1 MGSKILYMLPA
12 LVLAFLAL
20 VLALVGLS
28 RDPEPV
34 TVTATDTTGQAD
46 REQATPSYEYWVLR
60 QPLNAGEALSEE
72 NLAVV
77 TSPTQI
83 SDALSA
89 EEDVFGR
96 ELRRYARPGELLSS
110 HHLESGGSLPAN
122 LPEGQRAIAI
132 GVDDVVGAGGLLQ
145 PGDRVDVVTAFRRSD
160 KDAPVALVMLRD
172 VPVLAVYGSLSAGAD
187 DAEETARRRNNTA
200 VLSVPED
207 RVSALMLASS
217 EGKVRLAV
225 VAGERGDTPAGDT
238 DEPAGDG
245 DQALAAAEEAE
256 QKPFYFDDF
265 FPEREKPAPAAAPK
279 PSPGQR
285 VQVFEGAES
294 SSTYV
299 Q

>member
-34 TVTATDTTGQAD
+34 TVTATETTGQAD
-46 REQATPSYEYWVLR
+46 QEEAAPSYEYWVLR

-72 NLAVV
+72 SLAVV
-77 TSPTQI
+77 TSPNQI

-132 GVDDVVGAGGLLQ
+132 AVDDVVGAGGLLQ

-294 SSTYV
+294 RSTYV

>member
-1 MGSKILYMLPA
+1 MGSKVLYMLPA
-12 LVLAFLAL
+12 VVLALLAL
-20 VLALVGLS
+20 VLALIGLS

-34 TVTATDTTGQAD
+34 TITSPDAAGQTDQEEA
-46 REQATPSYEYWVLR
+46 APSYEYWVLS
-60 QPLNAGEALSEE
+60 QPLNAGDTLSEE
-72 NLAVV
+72 NLTVV
-77 TSPTQI
+77 TSPTPI
-83 SDALSA
+83 TDALSA
-89 EEDVFGR
+89 EDAVMGR
-96 ELRRYARPGELLSS
+96 ELRRYARPGELLSN

-132 GVDDVVGAGGLLQ
+132 SVDDVVSAGGLLQ

-172 VPVLAVYGSLSAGAD
+172 VPVLAVHGSLSGGAED
-187 DAEETARRRNNTA
+187 GDEAARRRNNTA

-225 VAGERGDTPAGDT
+225 VAGENGEAPAGAEQPPT
-238 DEPAGDG
+238 DGE
-245 DQALAAAEEAE
+245 QTLAAAEEPE

-265 FPEREKPAPAAAPK
+265 FPERKKSEPAAAPR

-294 SSTYV
+294 RSTYV
-299 Q
+299 R

>member
-12 LVLAFLAL
+12 LELAFLAL

-34 TVTATDTTGQAD
+34 TVTSTDTSGQAD
-46 REQATPSYEYWVLR
+46 QEQAAPSYEYWVLR
-60 QPLNAGEALSEE
+60 QPLNAGEVLSEE

-83 SDALSA
+83 SDALPA
-89 EEDVFGR
+89 EETVFGR

-225 VAGERGDTPAGDT
+225 VAGERDET

-245 DQALAAAEEAE
+245 ERALAAAEEPE
-256 QKPFYFDDF
+256 QEPFYFDDF

-294 SSTYV
+294 RSTYV

>member
-34 TVTATDTTGQAD
+34 TVTSPDTTQQAD
-46 REQATPSYEYWVLR
+46 QEQAAPSYEYWVLR

-89 EEDVFGR
+89 DEAVIGR
-96 ELRRYARPGELLSS
+96 EMRRYARPGELLSN

-122 LPEGQRAIAI
+122 LPQGQRAIAI
-132 GVDDVVGAGGLLQ
+132 AVDDVVGAGGLLQ

-172 VPVLAVYGSLSAGAD
+172 VPVLAVYGSLSAGND
-187 DAEETARRRNNTA
+187 DAEDAARRRNNTA
-200 VLSVPED
+200 VLSVPEE

-225 VAGERGDTPAGDT
+225 VAGEPGETLAGDT
-238 DEPAGDG
+238 DESADNTE
-245 DQALAAAEEAE
+245 QALAAAEEPE

-294 SSTYV
+294 RSTYV
-299 Q
+299 R

>member
-34 TVTATDTTGQAD
+34 TVTSPQTTEQAD
-46 REQATPSYEYWVLR
+46 QEQAAPSYEYWVLR
-60 QPLNAGEALSEE
+60 QPLKAGETLNEE

-83 SDALSA
+83 SDALA
-89 EEDVFGR
+89 ADEAVFGR
-96 ELRRYARPGELLSS
+96 ELRRYARPGELLAN

-132 GVDDVVGAGGLLQ
+132 AVDDVVGAGGLLQ

-172 VPVLAVYGSLSAGAD
+172 VPVLAVYGSLSTGAD
-187 DAEETARRRNNTA
+187 DEDDGARRRNNTA
-200 VLSVPED
+200 VLSVPEE

-225 VAGERGDTPAGDT
+225 VAGERGDTPPGGGGG
-238 DEPAGDG
+238 PADDG
-245 DQALAAAEEAE
+245 EQTVAAAEAPQQE
-256 QKPFYFDDF
+256 PFYFDDF

-294 SSTYV
+294 RSTYV
-299 Q
+299 R

>member
-1 MGSKILYMLPA
+1 MGSKVLYMLPA

-34 TVTATDTTGQAD
+34 TVTAAETTGQAD
-46 REQATPSYEYWVLR
+46 QEQAAPSYEYWVLR
-60 QPLNAGEALSEE
+60 QPLNAGEVLSEE

-83 SDALSA
+83 SDALPA
-89 EEDVFGR
+89 EETVFGR

-172 VPVLAVYGSLSAGAD
+172 VPVLAVYGSLSAAAD
-187 DAEETARRRNNTA
+187 DSEENARRRNNTA
-200 VLSVPED
+200 VLSVPEE

-225 VAGERGDTPAGDT
+225 VAGDT
-238 DEPAGDG
+238 DEAEDNTE
-245 DQALAAAEEAE
+245 QALAAAEEPE

-294 SSTYV
+294 RSTYV
-299 Q
+299 R

>member
-34 TVTATDTTGQAD
+34 TVTAAESTGQAD
-46 REQATPSYEYWVLR
+46 QEQAAPSYEYWVLR

-89 EEDVFGR
+89 EQDVFGR
-96 ELRRYARPGELLSS
+96 ELRRYARPGELLSN

-132 GVDDVVGAGGLLQ
+132 AVDDVVGAGGLLQ

-172 VPVLAVYGSLSAGAD
+172 VPVLAVYGSLSAGGD

-200 VLSVPED
+200 VLSVPEE

-225 VAGERGDTPAGDT
+225 VAGQRGGTPAGDT
-238 DEPAGDG
+238 DEPTGEG
-245 DQALAAAEEAE
+245 EQALAATDEPQ

-294 SSTYV
+294 RSTYV

>member
-34 TVTATDTTGQAD
+34 TVTSTETSGQAD
-46 REQATPSYEYWVLR
+46 QEQAAPSYEYWVLR
-60 QPLNAGEALSEE
+60 QPLNAGEVLSEE

-89 EEDVFGR
+89 EETVFGR

-225 VAGERGDTPAGDT
+225 VAGERDET
-238 DEPAGDG
+238 DEPADDG
-245 DQALAAAEEAE
+245 ERALAAAEEPE
-256 QKPFYFDDF
+256 QEPFYFDDF
-265 FPEREKPAPAAAPK
+265 FPEREKTAPAAAPK

-294 SSTYV
+294 RSTYV

>member
-34 TVTATDTTGQAD
+34 TVTSTDTIGQAD
-46 REQATPSYEYWVLR
+46 QEEAAPSYEYWVLR

-89 EEDVFGR
+89 EETVFGR

-132 GVDDVVGAGGLLQ
+132 AVDDVVGAGGLLQ

-200 VLSVPED
+200 VLSVPEE

-294 SSTYV
+294 RSTYV

>member
-1 MGSKILYMLPA
+1 
-12 LVLAFLAL
+12 
-20 VLALVGLS
+20 
-28 RDPEPV
+28 
-34 TVTATDTTGQAD
+34 
-46 REQATPSYEYWVLR
+46 
-60 QPLNAGEALSEE
+60 
-72 NLAVV
+72 
-77 TSPTQI
+77 
-83 SDALSA
+83 LSA
-89 EEDVFGR
+89 EETVFGR

-132 GVDDVVGAGGLLQ
+132 SVDDVVSAGGLLQ

-172 VPVLAVYGSLSAGAD
+172 VLVLAVHGDLSAGAED
-187 DAEETARRRNNTA
+187 SDEAARRRNNTA
-200 VLSVPED
+200 VLSVPEE

-225 VAGERGDTPAGDT
+225 VAGKRGEDTP
-238 DEPAGDG
+238 PADG
-245 DQALAAAEEAE
+245 ESNVVAAAEAPE

-265 FPEREKPAPAAAPK
+265 FPEREKPAPAAAPR

-294 SSTYV
+294 RSTYV
-299 Q
+299 R

>member
-34 TVTATDTTGQAD
+34 TVTAAETTGQAD
-46 REQATPSYEYWVLR
+46 QEQAAPSYEYWVLR

-89 EEDVFGR
+89 EQDVFGR
-96 ELRRYARPGELLSS
+96 ELRRYARPGELLSN

-122 LPEGQRAIAI
+122 LPAGQRAIAI
-132 GVDDVVGAGGLLQ
+132 AVDDVVGAGGLLQ

-172 VPVLAVYGSLSAGAD
+172 VPVLAVYGSLSAAAD
-187 DAEETARRRNNTA
+187 DSEENARRRNNTA
-200 VLSVPED
+200 VLSVPEE

-225 VAGERGDTPAGDT
+225 VAGDT
-238 DEPAGDG
+238 DEAEDNTE
-245 DQALAAAEEAE
+245 QALAAAEELE

-294 SSTYV
+294 RSTYV

>member
-34 TVTATDTTGQAD
+34 TVTSPDTTQQAD
-46 REQATPSYEYWVLR
+46 QEQAAPSYEYWVLR

-89 EEDVFGR
+89 DEDLVGR
-96 ELRRYARPGELLSS
+96 ELRRYARPGELLSN

-122 LPEGQRAIAI
+122 LPQGQRAIAI
-132 GVDDVVGAGGLLQ
+132 AVDDVVGAGGLLQ

-172 VPVLAVYGSLSAGAD
+172 VPVLAVYGALSAGAD
-187 DAEETARRRNNTA
+187 DSDESARRRNNTA
-200 VLSVPED
+200 VLSVPEE

-225 VAGERGDTPAGDT
+225 VAGERGETLAGDT
-238 DEPAGDG
+238 NESADNTE
-245 DQALAAAEEAE
+245 QALAAAEQPE

-265 FPEREKPAPAAAPK
+265 FPEREKPAPATAPK

-294 SSTYV
+294 RSTYV

>member
-1 MGSKILYMLPA
+1 MGSKVLYMLPA

-34 TVTATDTTGQAD
+34 TVASTDTTGQVDQEEA
-46 REQATPSYEYWVLR
+46 APSYEYWVLR
-60 QPLNAGEALSEE
+60 QPLSAGEALSEE

-89 EEDVFGR
+89 KEDVFGR

-225 VAGERGDTPAGDT
+225 VAGERGETPARDM
-238 DEPAGDG
+238 DEPADDG
-245 DQALAAAEEAE
+245 EKALAAAEEPE

-294 SSTYV
+294 RSTYV

>member
-1 MGSKILYMLPA
+1 MGSKVLYMLPA

-34 TVTATDTTGQAD
+34 TVASTDTTGQVDQEEA
-46 REQATPSYEYWVLR
+46 APSYEYWVLR
-60 QPLNAGEALSEE
+60 QPLSAGEALSEE

-89 EEDVFGR
+89 KEDVFGR

-294 SSTYV
+294 RSTYV
-299 Q
+299 R

>member
-34 TVTATDTTGQAD
+34 TVTSTDTTGQAD
-46 REQATPSYEYWVLR
+46 QEEAAPSYEYWVLR

-72 NLAVV
+72 NLTVV

-89 EEDVFGR
+89 EETVFGR

-172 VPVLAVYGSLSAGAD
+172 VPVLAVYGSLSAGTD

-225 VAGERGDTPAGDT
+225 VAGERGDTPPGDT

-294 SSTYV
+294 RSTYV

>member
-34 TVTATDTTGQAD
+34 TVTATETTGQAD
-46 REQATPSYEYWVLR
+46 QEEAAPSYEYWVLR
-60 QPLNAGEALSEE
+60 QPMNAGEALSEE
-72 NLAVV
+72 SLAVV
-77 TSPTQI
+77 TSPNQI

-187 DAEETARRRNNTA
+187 DAAR
-200 VLSVPED
+200 
-207 RVSALMLASS
+207 
-217 EGKVRLAV
+217 GI
-225 VAGERGDTPAGDT
+225 
-238 DEPAGDG
+238 G
-245 DQALAAAEEAE
+245 DQARGAGARSDLDLGVGRPEARHDVQRVRRQALVDRDRQIAGTGWEQRQFDVRRHPCPDGSAVVELRPAEFRRVARGGDGRSTALRL
-256 QKPFYFDDF
+256 PDDN
-265 FPEREKPAPAAAPK
+265 PLV
-279 PSPGQR
+279 GQR
-285 VQVFEGAES
+285 IIDGA
-294 SSTYV
+294 
-299 Q
+299 

>member
-34 TVTATDTTGQAD
+34 TVASTDTTGQAD

-60 QPLNAGEALSEE
+60 QPLSAGEALSEE

-225 VAGERGDTPAGDT
+225 VAGERGDTLAGDT

-245 DQALAAAEEAE
+245 EQALAAAEEAE

-294 SSTYV
+294 RSTYV

>member
-34 TVTATDTTGQAD
+34 TVTSTETSGQAD
-46 REQATPSYEYWVLR
+46 QD
-60 QPLNAGEALSEE
+60 QPLNAGEVLSEE

-83 SDALSA
+83 SDALPA
-89 EEDVFGR
+89 EETVFGR

-122 LPEGQRAIAI
+122 LPEGQRAIAL

-225 VAGERGDTPAGDT
+225 VAGERDET
-238 DEPAGDG
+238 DEPANDG
-245 DQALAAAEEAE
+245 ERALAAAEEPE
-256 QKPFYFDDF
+256 QEPFYFDDF

-294 SSTYV
+294 RSTYV

>member
-34 TVTATDTTGQAD
+34 TVTSPDTTQQAD
-46 REQATPSYEYWVLR
+46 QEQATPSYEYWVLR

-89 EEDVFGR
+89 DEDVVGR
-96 ELRRYARPGELLSS
+96 ELRRYARPGELLSNP
-110 HHLESGGSLPAN
+110 HLESGGSLPAN
-122 LPEGQRAIAI
+122 LPQGQRAIAI
-132 GVDDVVGAGGLLQ
+132 AVDDVVGAGGLLQ

-200 VLSVPED
+200 VLSVPEE

-225 VAGERGDTPAGDT
+225 VAGERGDTPTGD
-238 DEPAGDG
+238 DPAGDG
-245 DQALAAAEEAE
+245 EQALAAAEEPE

-265 FPEREKPAPAAAPK
+265 FPEREKPAPATAPK

-294 SSTYV
+294 RSTYV

>member
-34 TVTATDTTGQAD
+34 TVTSTDTTGQAD
-46 REQATPSYEYWVLR
+46 QEEAAPSYEYWVLR

-89 EEDVFGR
+89 EQDVFGR
-96 ELRRYARPGELLSS
+96 ELRRYARPGELLSN

-132 GVDDVVGAGGLLQ
+132 AVDDVVGAGGLLQ

-160 KDAPVALVMLRD
+160 KDAPVALVMLRE

-265 FPEREKPAPAAAPK
+265 FPEREKPAPATAPT

-294 SSTYV
+294 RSTYV
-299 Q
+299 R

>member
-1 MGSKILYMLPA
+1 MLPA

-34 TVTATDTTGQAD
+34 TVTATETTGQAD
-46 REQATPSYEYWVLR
+46 QEEAAPSYEYWVLR

-72 NLAVV
+72 SLAVV

-294 SSTYV
+294 RSTYV

>member
-34 TVTATDTTGQAD
+34 TVTAAETTGQAD
-46 REQATPSYEYWVLR
+46 QEQAAPSYEYWVLR

-89 EEDVFGR
+89 EQDVFGR
-96 ELRRYARPGELLSS
+96 ELRRYARPGELLSN

-122 LPEGQRAIAI
+122 LPAGQRAIAI
-132 GVDDVVGAGGLLQ
+132 AVDDVVGAGGLLQ

-172 VPVLAVYGSLSAGAD
+172 VPVLAVYGSLSAAAD
-187 DAEETARRRNNTA
+187 DSEENARRRNNTA
-200 VLSVPED
+200 VLSVPEE

-225 VAGERGDTPAGDT
+225 VAGDT
-238 DEPAGDG
+238 DEAEDNTE
-245 DQALAAAEEAE
+245 QALAAAEEPE

-294 SSTYV
+294 RSTYV

>member
-34 TVTATDTTGQAD
+34 TVTSPDTTQQAD
-46 REQATPSYEYWVLR
+46 QEQAAPSYEYWVLR
-60 QPLNAGEALSEE
+60 QPMNAGDTLVEDS
-72 NLAVV
+72 LAVV

-83 SDALSA
+83 TDALSA
-89 EEDVFGR
+89 EEAVFGR

-132 GVDDVVGAGGLLQ
+132 AVDDVVGAGGLLQ

-172 VPVLAVYGSLSAGAD
+172 VPVLAVYGSLSAGND
-187 DAEETARRRNNTA
+187 DAEDAARRRNNTA
-200 VLSVPED
+200 VLSVPEE

-217 EGKVRLAV
+217 EGKIRLAV
-225 VAGERGDTPAGDT
+225 VAGDRDPTPSGDQGAPG
-238 DEPAGDG
+238 GDG
-245 DQALAAAEEAE
+245 DQALAAAEVPEP
-256 QKPFYFDDF
+256 KPFYFDDF

-294 SSTYV
+294 RSTYV
-299 Q
+299 R

>member
-12 LVLAFLAL
+12 LVLALLAL
-20 VLALVGLS
+20 ILAVVGLS

-34 TVTATDTTGQAD
+34 TITSPETTDQAGQ
-46 REQATPSYEYWVLR
+46 EQAAPSYEYWVLR
-60 QPLNAGEALSEE
+60 QPMNAGDTLVEDS
-72 NLAVV
+72 LAVV

-83 SDALSA
+83 TDALSA
-89 EEDVFGR
+89 EEAVIGR
-96 ELRRYARPGELLSS
+96 ELRRYARPGELLSN

-132 GVDDVVGAGGLLQ
+132 AVDDVVSAGGLLQ

-172 VPVLAVYGSLSAGAD
+172 VPVLAVYGSLSAGND
-187 DAEETARRRNNTA
+187 DAEDAARRRNNTA
-200 VLSVPED
+200 VLSVPEE

-217 EGKVRLAV
+217 EGKIRLAV
-225 VAGERGDTPAGDT
+225 VAGDRDPTPSGDQGAPG
-238 DEPAGDG
+238 GDG
-245 DQALAAAEEAE
+245 DQALAAAEVPEP
-256 QKPFYFDDF
+256 KPFYFDDF

-294 SSTYV
+294 RSTYV
-299 Q
+299 R

>member
-12 LVLAFLAL
+12 LVLALLAL
-20 VLALVGLS
+20 ILAVVGLS

-34 TVTATDTTGQAD
+34 TITPSDAASQTDQEEA
-46 REQATPSYEYWVLR
+46 APSYEYWVLR
-60 QPLNAGEALSEE
+60 QPLNAGDTLGEDS
-72 NLAVV
+72 LAVV

-83 SDALSA
+83 SDALGA
-89 EEDVFGR
+89 DEAVIGR
-96 ELRRYARPGELLSS
+96 ELRRYARPGELLSN

-132 GVDDVVGAGGLLQ
+132 SVDDVVSAGGLLQ

-172 VPVLAVYGSLSAGAD
+172 VPVLAVYGALSAGAD
-187 DAEETARRRNNTA
+187 DADETARRRNNTA
-200 VLSVPED
+200 VLSVPEE

-265 FPEREKPAPAAAPK
+265 FPEREKAAPAAAPK
-279 PSPGQR
+279 PSPGRR

-294 SSTYV
+294 RSTYV